1 MSASIPTA
9 MNSVLTNAMANTN
22 SAMKS
27 VGTVMNTIALN
38 TTTTNSST
46 SSIRPWIMI
55 MLVVGLA
62 IGGIYI
68 FKQYSGSKQS
78 VFPEPVMPAPAM
90 PAQMQELPAPEP
102 AANTV
107 PQGQTWCFV
116 GEDVQ
121 GRWCL
126 QVPSKHACDSN
137 RSFPSEEDCKLV
149 PASPMPLGVATR
161 GDSLMQPLGPI
172 PVMSNTY

>member
-1 MSASIPTA
+1 M
-9 MNSVLTNAMANTN
+9 
-22 SAMKS
+22 
-27 VGTVMNTIALN
+27 
-38 TTTTNSST
+38 
-46 SSIRPWIMI
+46 
-55 MLVVGLA
+55 
-62 IGGIYI
+62 
-68 FKQYSGSKQS
+68 FKQYTGSKHS
-78 VFPEPVMPAPAM
+78 ILPEPVVQSAAVET
-90 PAQMQELPAPEP
+90 ELLPIPEPEP

-121 GRWCL
+121 GRWCV

-149 PASPMPLGVATR
+149 QASPMPLGVATR